1 MQGMSASDFRSSVI
15 EATGMTEE
23 QLVTAGQQSL
33 AAGVSAGTSWLDK
46 IVDTARTVLPKAIAS
61 ANAAIAQLSF
71 SGSTGNFLAGEDN
84 IVLTA
89 KCYRMTDQCPEK
101 LGSPLYSTV
110 LINTLSGF
118 VKCQNAAFG
127 ADHATAEE
135 EIAIEAFMNNGFF
148 FE

>member
-1 MQGMSASDFRSSVI
+1 MMGLGSETIKAAELMGLEGVPDMEMIQKG
-15 EATGMTEE
+15 
-23 QLVTAGQQSL
+23 LAGT
-33 AAGVSAGTSWLDK
+33 TSWLDK
-46 IVDTARTVLPKAIAS
+46 IVDTAKTVLPKAIAS

-110 LINTLSGF
+110 LINSLSGF